1 MESSGPSVSLQ
12 GWRLRQDPEIK
23 TGLVKCRDVILNT
36 VGDGVFQNN
45 NLLITK
51 VIREIKKREQEEKKR
66 RDQKTKKRQ
75 RDSDLL
81 ILGKM
86 QKDVEFLEDFLK
98 FQSTQC
104 IGKV

>member
-1 MESSGPSVSLQ
+1 MRLTLCLQ
-12 GWRLRQDPEIK
+12 GWRLRQDPDIK

-36 VGDGVFQNN
+36 VGDGVFHNN
-45 NLLITK
+45 HLLLTR
-51 VIREIKKREQEEKKR
+51 VIREIKKKEMEEKR
-66 RDQKTKKRQ
+66 RDKKTKSRQ
-75 RDSDLL
+75 KDSDLL

-98 FQSTQC
+98 LQSTQN